1 MFRGL
6 HTINLDAK
14 GRLAIPTKYRDTLAG
29 LCDAKMVVTVDIE
42 ERCLLVYPLNEWE
55 IIQSKIADLPNM
67 SPVVRRMQRMLI
79 GHANDIEL
87 DGNGRILLPQPLRE
101 YAELDKEVVLMG
113 QGKKL
118 ELWSKSVWDAR
129 RDEYLDVAK
138 QSEPL
143 PAELQSFSL

>member
-14 GRLAIPTKYRDTLAG
+14 GRLAIPTKYRETLAG
-29 LCDAKMVVTVDIE
+29 LCGARLVVTVDME
-42 ERCLLVYPLNEWE
+42 DRCLLVYPLNEWE
-55 IIQSKIADLPNM
+55 IIQNKIAELPNM
-67 SPVVRRMQRMLI
+67 NPVVRRMQRMLI
-79 GHANDIEL
+79 GHANDVEL
-87 DGNGRILLPQPLRE
+87 DASGRILLPQPLRE
-101 YAELDKEVVLMG
+101 YAGLDKEVVLMG

-118 ELWSKSVWDAR
+118 ELWSKSEWDDR
-129 RDEYLDVAK
+129 RNEYLDAAK